1 MMIMQIGEI
10 IRKVLEV
17 IVFKE
22 FGREE
27 IRVIIGIVFDL
38 QVIYNIRYIFVSVY
52 VKLDKVLCYYFEVK
66 RNKKE
71 FYGYFVGY

>member
-1 MMIMQIGEI
+1 MMIMKIGEI

-22 FGREE
+22 FRREE

-71 FYGYFVGY
+71 FCGYFVGY